1 MIHMVQWWCSYWDQC
16 SHKLIFFLYAVH
28 IYFVYNYKY
37 IPSKYS
43 ILFTALTTY
52 LDCKQILWVYRNL
65 LHYCR
70 KRLPFIG
77 YSTCKEKENPRL
89 AFNPGTSIPTKD
101 QNPVGFFQNRF
112 LLSSNII
119 IQNPRR
125 WSQNIHECSIF
136 FMNSKRAS
144 LNSMLCNRMG
154 LQVSNPNAAQW
165 LTS

>member
-65 LHYCR
+65 LHYCG

-77 YSTCKEKENPRL
+77 YSTCKEKVKSQAGLQSGNYSYD
-89 AFNPGTSIPTKD
+89 GSKSS
-101 QNPVGFFQNRF
+101 GFFFRIVSFYLQISLFKTPVDDLKTYMNVLSF
-112 LLSSNII
+112 LW
-119 IQNPRR
+119 IQNEQV
-125 WSQNIHECSIF
+125 WIVCFAIG
-136 FMNSKRAS
+136 
-144 LNSMLCNRMG
+144 MG